1 MCVIRYYSMCVTTPV
16 AKMLSVQY
24 ITRVAQSPLVL
35 VKGKLENMKVLPVHW

>member
-1 MCVIRYYSMCVTTPV
+1 MSLDVVYVSSGMCYNPS
-16 AKMLSVQY
+16 QY